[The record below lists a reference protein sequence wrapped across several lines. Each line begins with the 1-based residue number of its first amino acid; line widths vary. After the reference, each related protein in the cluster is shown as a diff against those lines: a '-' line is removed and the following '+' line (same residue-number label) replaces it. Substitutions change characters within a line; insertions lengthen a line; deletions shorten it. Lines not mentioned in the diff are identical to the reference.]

1 MKYPAILITVFALLM
16 LFSPE
21 LRSQVKVDV
30 KGKVNQEADNRANNA
45 TDRAIDA
52 GFDKIEE
59 GVKGI
64 FKKKDK
70 NQKEDKE
77 ITEAASEEEE
87 NQGNVES
94 DSSEGSSTVKSPQ
107 KKVSSLSWAKY
118 DFVPGDQVIFED
130 NLLDEENG
138 EFPSRWDLKRGNV
151 EIAEL
156 DGEKVIMLRD
166 GAPQIVPYFKEPQE
180 DHLPDVFTV
189 ELDLL
194 YKGEYPFEIN
204 LYDMKNQENN
214 SPTGYTYITV
224 SGNEMRMG
232 TASSDYPD
240 DSKDPDIW
248 RHISIAYTDGKLKA
262 YLDDTRLINIPRLDF
277 NPSGITLHAYHASDE
292 NHCLL
297 KMSVLP
303 KAG

>member
-118 DFVPGDQVIFED
+118 DFVRRQVIFED
-130 NLLDEENG
+130 NLLDEE
-138 EFPSRWDLKRGNV
+138 R
-151 EIAEL
+151 
-156 DGEKVIMLRD
+156 
-166 GAPQIVPYFKEPQE
+166 
-180 DHLPDVFTV
+180 
-189 ELDLL
+189 
-194 YKGEYPFEIN
+194 
-204 LYDMKNQENN
+204 
-214 SPTGYTYITV
+214 
-224 SGNEMRMG
+224 
-232 TASSDYPD
+232 
-240 DSKDPDIW
+240 
-248 RHISIAYTDGKLKA
+248 
-262 YLDDTRLINIPRLDF
+262 
-277 NPSGITLHAYHASDE
+277 
-292 NHCLL
+292 
-297 KMSVLP
+297 
-303 KAG
+303 